1 MERQLAIEG
10 EVKDILET
18 EGVLSENMDEVAIKV
33 TSHISSRVLNLLAA
47 LYAPEN
53 KIEYRCRSGE
63 LIPVIA
69 QQIGWFISLEDWG
82 NVREFFTR
90 R

>member
-10 EVKDILET
+10 EVRDILET
-18 EGVLSENMDEVAIKV
+18 EGVLSEDIETVAIKV

-47 LYAPEN
+47 LYTPEN
-53 KIEYRCRSGE
+53 KIEYRYRAGE
-63 LIPVIA
+63 LIPVVA
-69 QQIGWFISLEDWG
+69 QQIGWFISLEDWA